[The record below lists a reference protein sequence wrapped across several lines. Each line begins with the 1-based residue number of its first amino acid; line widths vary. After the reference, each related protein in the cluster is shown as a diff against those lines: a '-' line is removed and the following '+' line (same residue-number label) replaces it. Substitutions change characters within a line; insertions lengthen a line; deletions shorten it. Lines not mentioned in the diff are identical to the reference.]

1 MPGRILALIIK
12 ELFILVRDKKSRALL
27 IGPPVAQLLV
37 FAFAATLEVKNVS
50 LAVFNEDQGKHG
62 HEIVRRLDGS
72 TTFTSIRLVRGQ
84 SEIADLV
91 DRQEVLAAVRIP
103 QDFSRKIDA
112 GEQGALQS
120 ILDGRR
126 SNAAQIVH
134 GYIDMLAREYG
145 KELTGMR
152 AKGFAVARQ
161 SQAQNVVVAERNW
174 FNDNLTYIWFTVPSL
189 VGVLSMIIALVVTAL
204 SVARERELGTFDQLL
219 VSPLVPC
226 EILAGKTIPA
236 VIIGVIEGL
245 IIWTV
250 GILCFA
256 VPFYGSFFLLF
267 FTVLLF
273 ILSIVGVGLFISS
286 LARTQQQAI
295 LGAFLFMVPAVT
307 LSGYASPVENMPV
320 WLQTATWFNPLK
332 HALITLKGL
341 FLKDMPFADVW
352 ANTWPLLIIG
362 FCTLVLS
369 GWFFSRRLE

>member
-1 MPGRILALIIK
+1 
-12 ELFILVRDKKSRALL
+12 
-27 IGPPVAQLLV
+27 
-37 FAFAATLEVKNVS
+37 
-50 LAVFNEDQGKHG
+50 
-62 HEIVRRLDGS
+62 
-72 TTFTSIRLVRGQ
+72 
-84 SEIADLV
+84 V

-103 QDFSRKIDA
+103 RDFSRKIEA
-112 GEQGALQS
+112 GGQGALQS

-145 KELTGMR
+145 RELAGMR
-152 AKGFAVARQ
+152 TESFAVTRQ
-161 SQAQNVVVAERNW
+161 SYGQKVAVIERNW
-174 FNDNLTYIWFTVPSL
+174 FNDNLTYLWFTVPSL

-236 VIIGVIEGL
+236 VIIGVVEGL
-245 IIWTV
+245 VIWAV
-250 GILCFA
+250 GVLCFA

-307 LSGYASPVENMPV
+307 LSGYASPVENMPA

-341 FLKDMPFADVW
+341 FLKDMPFAEVW
-352 ANTWPLLIIG
+352 ANTWPLLVIG
-362 FCTLVLS
+362 SCTLVLS